1 MRGPGRKYGTPVS
14 GWQQQLVSRIGV
26 PDHRAIQGVTHRP
39 AINRAVLAEV
49 GVLQQRRSWQPPGG
63 AASHRHRPALPGR
76 GDVAGQEAL
85 EQNEP
90 GAGAGGE
97 HSPAVAVLE
106 VGAGAAVD
114 GGEESKKRSER
125 HMGSEWQWKFAEGA
139 GSGGSMEVQGLW
151 GGWISMLLL
160 EWLRNA
166 ALATRR
172 KRTHRRHVVD
182 ELDPPQL
189 DRPAAVMHRAYA
201 GWR

>member
-1 MRGPGRKYGTPVS
+1 M
-14 GWQQQLVSRIGV
+14 
-26 PDHRAIQGVTHRP
+26 
-39 AINRAVLAEV
+39 
-49 GVLQQRRSWQPPGG
+49 QRRTWQPPGG

-139 GSGGSMEVQGLW
+139 GSGGSS
-151 GGWISMLLL
+151 GGPRAVGRVDQHAAIGMATERGATTRLKDSPPSSPSPVDDFGSS
-160 EWLRNA
+160 LRGPKEMVKP
-166 ALATRR
+166 RSS
-172 KRTHRRHVVD
+172 
-182 ELDPPQL
+182 PPASYL
-189 DRPAAVMHRAYA
+189 FSRGA
-201 GWR
+201 GSE